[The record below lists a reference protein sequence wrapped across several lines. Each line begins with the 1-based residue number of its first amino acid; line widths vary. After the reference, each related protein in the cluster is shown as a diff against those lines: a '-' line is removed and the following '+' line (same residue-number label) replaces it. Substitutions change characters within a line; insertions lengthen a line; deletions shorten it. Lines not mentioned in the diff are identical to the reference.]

1 MLSEKLGIPNKRELI
16 HYLARAIKLAELGP
30 YCHPDYC
37 KPSENDALAFLDYW
51 GFEEALHILEAQD
64 EERLAQA
71 IDEAWHAGAWED
83 YEEEGSDD

>member
-1 MLSEKLGIPNKRELI
+1 MLSEKLGIRDKRELI
-16 HYLARAIKLAELGP
+16 RHLARAIKLAELGP

-51 GFEEALHILEAQD
+51 GLEEALRILETQD
-64 EERLAQA
+64 EERLARA

-83 YEEEGSDD
+83 YEDEC